1 MAVQC
6 DTIKEYLNVRSA
18 RDTEEI
24 QKMVT
29 LKIVVYLTIS
39 FFVGL
44 FIFGFLSGDPARNP
58 GGGDFE

>member
-1 MAVQC
+1 MIAEGN
-6 DTIKEYLNVRSA
+6 T
-18 RDTEEI
+18 
-24 QKMVT
+24 KMVT